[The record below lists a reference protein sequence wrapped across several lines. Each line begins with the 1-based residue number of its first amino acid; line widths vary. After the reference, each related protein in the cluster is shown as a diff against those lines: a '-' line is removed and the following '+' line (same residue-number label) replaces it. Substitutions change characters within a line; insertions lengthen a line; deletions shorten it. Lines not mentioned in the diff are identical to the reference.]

1 MISHPHPADIW
12 ANRFD
17 NARAFMPVHYR
28 RRMGYEALDVV
39 EIAVAH
45 PACNVAN
52 PDLVSFGLL
61 QFEHLDLNALT
72 GHVMDRRLDLH
83 GHTIVMSKAEP
94 KWPELTKRASA
105 RAYIPASGSGRRR
118 PLKTQR

>member
-1 MISHPHPADIW
+1 
-12 ANRFD
+12 
-17 NARAFMPVHYR
+17 
-28 RRMGYEALDVV
+28 MGYEALDVV

-45 PACNVAN
+45 PACNVAK
-52 PDLVSFGLL
+52 PDLMSFGLL
-61 QFEHLDLNALT
+61 QLEHLDLNALT

-94 KWPELTKRASA
+94 KWVRPTTVLFPRQRVKYELRPEERPELTKRASA